1 MNLEDNSPR
10 RPPLEPVLPLI
21 NVVFL
26 LLIFFMV
33 AGQLAPRP
41 TVDVTAP
48 NSAEAATEE
57 DPSQLMLILDK
68 QGVLFHDGEPVAE
81 ASLATLIAEHQA
93 EREKEAADKA
103 AQNGSKESPTAPTTA
118 ATADSGQETTLPL
131 VRLLADAGVPLSV
144 LRENLGK
151 LRDLGVEEVRLVTQ
165 SENTP

>member
-57 DPSQLMLILDK
+57 DPGQLMLILDK

-81 ASLATLIAEHQA
+81 TSLATLIAEHQA
-93 EREKEAADKA
+93 KREKEAADKA
-103 AQNGSKESPTAPTTA
+103 AQSDSEESPA
-118 ATADSGQETTLPL
+118 ASAADEDGQGTTLPL

>member
-81 ASLATLIAEHQA
+81 ASLATLIAKHQA

-103 AQNGSKESPTAPTTA
+103 AANGAAEIPAAPA
-118 ATADSGQETTLPL
+118 AEGGQETTLPL

>member
-103 AQNGSKESPTAPTTA
+103 AQNDAGESPAAPV
-118 ATADSGQETTLPL
+118 TADSGQETKLPL

>member
-81 ASLATLIAEHQA
+81 ASLATLIAKHQA

-103 AQNGSKESPTAPTTA
+103 AANGAAAPA
-118 ATADSGQETTLPL
+118 AEGGQETTLPL